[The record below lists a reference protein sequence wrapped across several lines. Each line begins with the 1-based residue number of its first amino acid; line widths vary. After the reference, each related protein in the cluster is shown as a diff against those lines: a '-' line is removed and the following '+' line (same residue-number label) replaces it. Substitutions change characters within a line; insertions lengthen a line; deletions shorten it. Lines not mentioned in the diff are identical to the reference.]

1 MFSFF
6 APAYIKEARLVLKNA
21 RKLLDYKRD
30 LLSDDTRAD
39 FQATI
44 DRLEK
49 AVKERDRAGV
59 EEAARQLDKQWS
71 EYLPPAADAAWR
83 ENCEVFLVA
92 IVIAIGVRTFFL
104 QPFTIPTGSM
114 QPTLNG
120 IKGYPSEELPPNV
133 ATQVFDYVM
142 RGRNY
147 VNVIAKTDDMITGM
161 SERKILRFLF
171 TVTDVQTTQNSYTI
185 WAPKQTLEISFHVFV
200 GKQLRAGD
208 IIARGAVDAGD
219 HVFVDKVSYNLH
231 APTRGEVFVFSTRN
245 IGRIQRELEMEGVE
259 GSEFYIKR
267 LAGLPLDSL
276 RVASPLLFINGRE
289 AREFGFQRVMS
300 KAGEYQGYSNPPLAD
315 IANPNG
321 ALYLTDPGATDA
333 VPAGHYFAMGDNSYN
348 SSDSRYWGPVPQ
360 ENLMGRGLFVYW
372 PFLPHWGFVK

>member
-21 RKLLDYKRD
+21 RKLLHYKRD
-30 LLSDDTRAD
+30 LLSEANLAA

-44 DRLEK
+44 VRLEGAIK
-49 AVKERDRAGV
+49 DSDRPAV
-59 EEAARQLDKQWS
+59 EAAAREIDKQWS
-71 EYLPPAADAAWR
+71 QYLPPAADAGWR

-92 IVIAIGVRTFFL
+92 IVIAIGVRTYFL

-120 IKGYPSEELPPNV
+120 IIGYPSREAPPNV
-133 ATQVFDYVM
+133 CIQAVDFVM

-147 VNVIAKTDDMITGM
+147 IDVVAKSDDIVVAMA
-161 SERKILRFLF
+161 ERKLLF
-171 TVTDVQTTQNSYTI
+171 FFTLTDVQCSHDSYTI
-185 WAPKQTLEISFHVFV
+185 WAPMETLIRYFN
-200 GKQLRAGD
+200 LRTGNQYSAGE
-208 IIARGAVDAGD
+208 IIARGAIDAGD

-231 APTRGEVFVFSTRN
+231 APHRGTVFVFSTRG
-245 IGRIQRELEMEGVE
+245 IRRIEEQLNHQGVE

-267 LAGLPLDSL
+267 LAGVPLDTL
-276 RVASPLLFINGRE
+276 RVDSPLLFINGPE
-289 AREFGFQRVMS
+289 AQEPGFQRVMQD
-300 KAGEYQGYSNPPLAD
+300 KAPGYDKGYTNPSPVDAF
-315 IANPNG
+315 
-321 ALYLTDPGATDA
+321 YLTSPDATFT
-333 VPAGHYFAMGDNSYN
+333 VPAGHYFAMGDNSAN
-348 SSDSRYWGPVPQ
+348 SFDSRYWGPVPQ